1 MRLSLSGDLPRRVRR
16 VEALLADNDA
26 LVLALANRQQ
36 FLPRYPDA
44 VDKIPSELNEL
55 RRLASQPASVRTR
68 QTLDDPLH
76 RLLQLSSA
84 FQVVVEHTHAKRLE
98 SFRYVVTQDTKGL
111 RRVRRHEH
119 RLAVRQKMT
128 DQVCDRV

>member
-1 MRLSLSGDLPRRVRR
+1 LT
-16 VEALLADNDA
+16 
-26 LVLALANRQQ
+26 
-36 FLPRYPDA
+36 RYPEA
-44 VDKIPSELNEL
+44 VDKTPSALNEP
-55 RRLASQPASVRTR
+55 RRLASQPASARTP

-76 RLLQLSSA
+76 RLLPLSSA
-84 FQVVVEHTHAKRLE
+84 FQVVVAHTHAKRLE